1 MLKIEYKH
9 KVLAIECN
17 GKRNA
22 YIKLKTLFMSDYVQI
37 DLEQM
42 DEFEIVFKNGEF
54 DFIDVI
60 IESDNYLFLGRD
72 GTAVIELY

>member
-22 YIKLKTLFMSDYVQI
+22 YIKLKTLFMPDYVQI

-54 DFIDVI
+54 DFTDVI

>member
-17 GKRNA
+17 DKRNA
-22 YIKLKTLFMSDYVQI
+22 YIKLKTFFMPDYIRI

-42 DEFEIVFKNGEF
+42 DEFELVFKNDEF

-60 IESDNYLFLGRD
+60 VESDNYLFLGRD
-72 GTAVIELY
+72 GTAVIKLY

>member
-22 YIKLKTLFMSDYVQI
+22 YIKLKTLFMPDYVQI

-54 DFIDVI
+54 DFTDVI
-60 IESDNYLFLGRD
+60 IESDNYLFLKRD

>member
-22 YIKLKTLFMSDYVQI
+22 YIKLKTLFMPDYVRI
-37 DLEQM
+37 DLEEM
-42 DEFEIVFKNGEF
+42 DEFELVFRNGEF
-54 DFIDVI
+54 DFTDVI
-60 IESDNYLFLGRD
+60 VESDNYLFLNRD